1 MSTKRL
7 IWLLPLAAFA
17 LLVFQVRHAAD
28 LLRANLVLFRGEQ
41 MAAQMLATGRGDRR
55 VLGVNLRDL
64 RQASVR
70 APADPRIRLAV
81 GSHYMLRGQP
91 LSAVRWY
98 RDAIELE
105 PRPEIHLSL
114 ARALS
119 EIGRGEEAATHYLAA
134 IRLAPRLRPEL
145 PEQVLA
151 RLGLD

>member
-81 GSHYMLRGQP
+81 GSH
-91 LSAVRWY
+91 
-98 RDAIELE
+98 
-105 PRPEIHLSL
+105 
-114 ARALS
+114 
-119 EIGRGEEAATHYLAA
+119 
-134 IRLAPRLRPEL
+134 
-145 PEQVLA
+145 
-151 RLGLD
+151 